1 MWVNTNNTEV
11 CMKKQPSRSSHAS
24 MISAWIFLASGSG
37 MGWDASEH
45 ELQGI
50 DTGMVSYDG
59 IVYASLE
66 TGVAS
71 YCNI

>member
-1 MWVNTNNTEV
+1 MSKETFAFICTTI
-11 CMKKQPSRSSHAS
+11 MPLFFLTIPLSS
-24 MISAWIFLASGSG
+24 
-37 MGWDASEH
+37 

-66 TGVAS
+66 TGVAIGIATIEVS
-71 YCNI
+71 TRAGKFT